1 MSSTGRFVQGRPG
14 RRLGCTRGLHA
25 SARSA
30 WSPGALVALLRRRK
44 PEDYCEEA
52 LSRVRI
58 KDYLGAVDTLNRAL
72 AIAPDYAMA
81 HHLRGLSLSELGRHR
96 RALAEF
102 RQAIALDPAMT
113 YVQYQIALQLNFL
126 GENAEALEATD
137 LAATL
142 VPGDTAPLILRG
154 SILFDLQRYDEA
166 LAAFG
171 TALERDPGSGPVHYN
186 RAQILRRLGRYD
198 EALVDYDESLRL
210 APHLPGARE
219 QKAIALLLAG
229 YEDDALAIFA
239 EIAATAGTAP
249 AGVAP
254 AGTGP
259 AGTAAV
265 WAAAIYW
272 HRQNPNRARR
282 LFEQALGTPMGTN
295 RWESANMKAM
305 VSCALGRTE
314 AAASRLCGSTDPA
327 DPAVQDILTRLYG
340 LLGEPPMPGIDE
352 LRVIALGS

>member
-1 MSSTGRFVQGRPG
+1 MSSKGRFVQGRPG

-198 EALVDYDESLRL
+198 EALADYDEALRVPAAPPGAGGLGEGPAARAPPAGCARAEGHRPAPSGLRGRRARDLRGDRRHGRDSASRGSASRDRAGRDGGRVGGGDLL
-210 APHLPGARE
+210 APAEPEPRAPPVRAGAR
-219 QKAIALLLAG
+219 
-229 YEDDALAIFA
+229 
-239 EIAATAGTAP
+239 P
-249 AGVAP
+249 ADGDQSLGIGQHEVHGVL
-254 AGTGP
+254 
-259 AGTAAV
+259 
-265 WAAAIYW
+265 
-272 HRQNPNRARR
+272 RARPHR
-282 LFEQALGTPMGTN
+282 
-295 RWESANMKAM
+295 
-305 VSCALGRTE
+305 GRRQP
-314 AAASRLCGSTDPA
+314 AA
-327 DPAVQDILTRLYG
+327 
-340 LLGEPPMPGIDE
+340 
-352 LRVIALGS
+352 RVH